1 MALKMDLCHLLIF
14 HFVIATKSLKTLSSF
29 GKESQLT
36 VVGAH
41 GNYSWPE
48 RDKAVHVGGDLILG
62 ALHMVHERSEDK
74 ICGPIMPQ
82 GGIQA
87 LETMLYTLDVI
98 NANPK
103 LLPGVTL
110 GVLAKDDCDRDIYG
124 LEQAVDFI
132 RGSIANIGGSEYK
145 CHDGSDPVIPGVI
158 GAPSSVTSIQVAN
171 LLKLFKIPQVSFFS
185 TSTVLS
191 NRDRYPFFLR
201 TIPSDVHQAQAMV
214 ELVRMFGWTYV
225 SVVYE
230 ESSYGMQGF
239 NELEK
244 LLKASEICIAATE
257 KLIKDSGV
265 AGQATYDKTVE
276 RLLAKS
282 NARGVI
288 VFGSDQ
294 EVGELMQAVR
304 RKNASRWFSWIGSD
318 GWGGRSLAVDGNEI
332 EVEGAVTVQPL
343 AFEVKG
349 FKDYF
354 LNLTPQ
360 NNKRNPWF
368 VEFWEQQFRCK
379 YPGSNWTPYNDGF
392 NVTCSGNEQIFPQEF
407 EMEAQLQFVSDAIM
421 SFAYAFTNMLAD
433 FCGNGSGLCDAIM
446 PIDGELLKDYLVK
459 VNFTGL
465 SGQQFAFLPYGDAP
479 ARYRILNYRQVTRG
493 RYEWKTIGFFLGK
506 HLFLDSQ
513 SSKRIYTMEQMV
525 DMKFRWEEPEHP
537 ESVCSRPCQ
546 KAEAHHMIDGS
557 ACCWTCSPCHLFQYL
572 PTKYA
577 CVDCPLGTI
586 PSFDRQH
593 CVQIPIVYLRYTDAI
608 ALVAMTF
615 ASLGIIATAVV
626 MVIFIIY
633 NDTPV
638 VKASGR
644 ELSFVL
650 LFGIFMCYAMT
661 FILVSKPSEITCGAQ
676 KYCIGLSFSI
686 VYSAILTKTNRIS
699 RIFRAGKR
707 TSKRPRF
714 ISPRSQLFICGAF
727 VAFQNAV
734 GIVWLLLRPPRAV
747 PYHADRDDHQL
758 VCNDA
763 VGAWYMVGFTYPIVL
778 VIICTFYAILTRN
791 IPEAFNESKYIGF
804 TMYTTCIIWLAFV
817 SIYFSTEH
825 NIHIRIATMSFSI
838 SLSATVG
845 LICMFAT
852 KLYIIIL
859 HPERNVRQSLLAA
872 KPVMPSPKLNNCYS
886 SIPSSYHSNGRQ
898 DTAQSVQS
906 DYGDMEMMNRLRP
919 SSSFSSTIS
928 RSTCA
933 TQTLA
938 NGTSISTQTLEAISR
953 GADDVQ
959 L

>member
-1 MALKMDLCHLLIF
+1 MDFPLLLIF
-14 HFVIATKSLKTLSSF
+14 HFVITTNTLKSLSSF

-36 VVGAH
+36 VVGVH
-41 GNYSWPE
+41 GNYTWPV
-48 RDKAVHVGGDLILG
+48 RDKAVHTQGDLILG

-82 GGIQA
+82 GGVQA

-98 NANPK
+98 NADQK
-103 LLPGVTL
+103 LLPGITL

-132 RGSIANIGGSEYK
+132 RGSIANIGGSEYA
-145 CHDGSDPVIPGVI
+145 CHDGSDPVILGVI

-191 NRDRYPFFLR
+191 SRDRYPFFLR
-201 TIPSDVHQAQAMV
+201 TIPSDVHQAQVML

-257 KLIKDSGV
+257 KMIKDSGV

-294 EVGELMQAVR
+294 EVGMLMQAVR
-304 RKNASRWFSWIGSD
+304 RNNASRWFSWIGSD

-332 EVEGAVTVQPL
+332 EVEGSVTVQPL

-349 FKDYF
+349 FRDYF
-354 LNLTPQ
+354 LRLTPQ

-368 VEFWEQQFRCK
+368 VEYWEQQFRCK
-379 YPGSNWTPYNDGF
+379 YPGSSWTPYNDQF
-392 NVTCSGNEQIFPQEF
+392 NVTCSGQEHLSPSEF
-407 EMEAQLQFVSDAIM
+407 EMEAQLQFVSDATM
-421 SFAYAFTNMLAD
+421 SFAHALNNIHTDLCA
-433 FCGNGSGLCDAIM
+433 GQSGLCDAMM

-465 SGQQFAFLPYGDAP
+465 SGQDFAFLPNGDAP
-479 ARYRILNYRQVTRG
+479 ARYRILNYRQVERG
-493 RYEWKTIGFFLGK
+493 RFEWKTIGYFLEK
-506 HLFLDSQ
+506 HLYLDSQ
-513 SSKRIYTMEQMV
+513 SSKRIFNKEQIV
-525 DMKFRWEEPEHP
+525 DLKYRWEEPKHP
-537 ESVCSRPCQ
+537 ESVCSRPCHRG
-546 KAEAHHMIDGS
+546 EAHHMIDGS
-557 ACCWTCSPCHLFQYL
+557 ACCWTCSPCHIYQYL

-586 PSFDRQH
+586 PSYDRQS
-593 CVQIPIVYLRYTDAI
+593 CVEIVIVYLRYTDAI
-608 ALVAMTF
+608 AIVAMTF
-615 ASLGIIATAVV
+615 ASLGIIATGVV
-626 MVIFIIY
+626 MTVFIVY
-633 NDTPV
+633 NNTPV

-650 LFGIFMCYAMT
+650 LFGIFLCYAMT
-661 FILVSKPSEITCGAQ
+661 FILVSKPHETTCGAQ
-676 KYCIGLSFSI
+676 KYGIGLSFSI
-686 VYSAILTKTNRIS
+686 VYSAILTKTNRIA

-734 GIVWLLLRPPRAV
+734 GVVWLLLRPPRAV
-747 PYHADRDDHQL
+747 AYHANRDDHQL
-758 VCNDA
+758 VCSDA

-778 VIICTFYAILTRN
+778 VVICTFYAFITRN

-825 NIHIRIATMSFSI
+825 NIQIRIATMSFSI

-845 LICMFAT
+845 LVCMFAT
-852 KLYIIIL
+852 KLYIIIV

-872 KPVMPSPKLNNCYS
+872 KPVMPSPKLTQCYS
-886 SIPSSYHSNGRQ
+886 SIPSSYLSNGRQ
-898 DTAQSVQS
+898 DTAHSTQS
-906 DYGDMEMMNRLRP
+906 DYGDLEMVHRLRP
-919 SSSFSSTIS
+919 SASFSSSIS

-933 TQTLA
+933 TQTLT
-938 NGTSISTQTLEAISR
+938 NGTSTSTQTLDLISK